1 MSKWVLKKNKLH
13 NQLLIKIDIRRLTK
27 APFFVMTKYFLS
39 LVFFLFTGTFARA
52 NFDVNANCTQAY
64 KNILSFKL
72 KAARELI
79 DREKATHPQNSFTL
93 LLDNYYDYFWMLST
107 ESKVDY
113 DRLKGNKSSRL
124 DKLDDEDE
132 SSPWRNFALAQVQ
145 LQWALLNSRFGD
157 NTTAG
162 FAINKAYR
170 LLNENNK
177 KFPTFLPD
185 DIPLGVV
192 NVALGALPDGAL
204 KSVLN
209 VFGIKGNMTNGINL
223 LQNLTAHL
231 PQSTYAM
238 FYDEAVFYTT
248 YLQTD
253 VINDPQAYTKMLHY
267 TSRIDNASLLKS
279 YIQGYVALRTG
290 HSTEAIKYFTKR
302 PEGSEYQPY
311 PYLDYL
317 TALAKMNIL
326 DETAINYFNKFLQ
339 TNKGVNFIKDSYLH
353 LAWNALLNG
362 NLKRYEAFAQLA
374 KSKGYTYNE
383 KDKRALTE
391 LTDPQYNSNLL
402 RARLWFDG
410 GLYEKALT
418 LLKEKDADSYS
429 TVHDKVE
436 YYYRLGRIY
445 DALQRDS
452 NALNSYQQAINIGK
466 GSSYYFA
473 PMSALKAGNIYEQ
486 RKDAAHATSY
496 YNMAIG
502 FKNHQQESS
511 IEQKAKEGLKRLK
524 Q

>member
-1 MSKWVLKKNKLH
+1 
-13 NQLLIKIDIRRLTK
+13 
-27 APFFVMTKYFLS
+27 MTKYFLFAFI
-39 LVFFLFTGTFARA
+39 FFISSFSAFA
-52 NFDVNANCTQAY
+52 NFDVNANCTHAY
-64 KNILSFKL
+64 KNILSFKF
-72 KAARELI
+72 KAAREEI
-79 DREKATHPQNSFTL
+79 DREKAAHPQNSFAI

-107 ESKVDY
+107 ESKADY
-113 DRLKGNKSSRL
+113 DHLKGNKGTRL
-124 DKLDDEDE
+124 NQLDDEDKT
-132 SSPWRNFALAQVQ
+132 SPWYNFALAQVN

-177 KFPTFLPD
+177 KFPAFLPD

-209 VFGIKGNMTNGINL
+209 IFGIKGSISNGINL
-223 LQNLTAHL
+223 LQNVTAHL
-231 PQSTYAM
+231 PQSNYAM

-253 VINDPQAYTKMLHY
+253 VVNDPQAYTKMLQC
-267 TSRIDNASLLKS
+267 TGRMDNGNLLKS
-279 YIQGYVALRTG
+279 YIQGYIALRTG
-290 HSTEAIKYFTKR
+290 HSTDAIKYFDKR
-302 PEGSEYQPY
+302 PQGAEYQPY

-326 DETAINYFNKFLQ
+326 DNSAIHYFNKFLQ
-339 TNKGVNFIKDSYLH
+339 TNKGINYIKDSYLH
-353 LAWNALLNG
+353 LAWDALLDG
-362 NLKRYEAFAQLA
+362 NIKRYEAFTQLA
-374 KSKGYTYNE
+374 KTKGYTYNE

-391 LTDPQYNSNLL
+391 IADPQYNPNLL

-410 GLYEKALT
+410 GLYEKALV
-418 LLKEKDADSYS
+418 LLKEKDADHYS
-429 TVHDKVE
+429 GVHDKAE
-436 YYYRLGRIY
+436 YYYRLGRVY
-445 DALQRDS
+445 DALQKDS
-452 NALNSYQQAINIGK
+452 NALVSYQQAIIIGK
-466 GSSYYFA
+466 GTSYYFA
-473 PMSALKAGNIYEQ
+473 PMSALKAGNIFEQ
-486 RKDAAHATSY
+486 RKDSSRAISY

-502 FKNHQQESS
+502 FKNHQQENS

>member
-1 MSKWVLKKNKLH
+1 
-13 NQLLIKIDIRRLTK
+13 
-27 APFFVMTKYFLS
+27 MTKYFLF
-39 LVFFLFTGTFARA
+39 LVLLVLSGTTVRA

-79 DREKATHPQNSFTL
+79 DREKAVHPQNSFTI

-107 ESKVDY
+107 ESKADY

-132 SSPWRNFALAQVQ
+132 TSPWRNFALAQVQ

-177 KFPTFLPD
+177 KFPAFLPD

-209 VFGIKGNMTNGINL
+209 IFGIKGNINNGLNQ
-223 LQNLTAHL
+223 LQNVTAHL
-231 PQSTYAM
+231 PQSNYAM

-253 VINDPQAYTKMLHY
+253 VVNDAQAYTKMLQY
-267 TSRIDNASLLKS
+267 TSRMDNGSLLKS
-279 YIQGYVALRTG
+279 YVQGYVALRTG
-290 HSTEAIKYFTKR
+290 HSADAIKYFGKR

-339 TNKGVNFIKDSYLH
+339 NNKGVNFIKDSYLH
-353 LAWNALLNG
+353 LAWDALLDG

-374 KSKGYTYNE
+374 KTKGYTYNE

-391 LTDPQYNSNLL
+391 LTDPQYNPNLL

-418 LLKEKDADSYS
+418 LLKEKDAGNYS
-429 TVHDKVE
+429 TVHDKAE
-436 YYYRLGRIY
+436 YYYRLGRVY

-466 GSSYYFA
+466 GSTYYFA

-486 RKDAAHATSY
+486 RKDATHAVSY

-502 FKNHQQESS
+502 FKNHQQENS

>member
-1 MSKWVLKKNKLH
+1 M
-13 NQLLIKIDIRRLTK
+13 
-27 APFFVMTKYFLS
+27 AKYFS
-39 LVFFLFTGTFARA
+39 FLVLFILTGTVARA
-52 NFDVNANCTQAY
+52 NFDINANCTQAY

-79 DREKATHPQNSFTL
+79 DGEKAAHPQNSFTL

-107 ESKVDY
+107 ESKADY
-113 DRLKGNKSSRL
+113 DRLKGNKSARL

-132 SSPWRNFALAQVQ
+132 ASPWRNFALAQVH
-145 LQWALLNSRFGD
+145 LQWALLNSRFND

-177 KFPTFLPD
+177 KFSTFLPD
-185 DIPLGVV
+185 DIPLGVI
-192 NVALGALPDGAL
+192 NVALGALPDGTL

-209 VFGIKGNMTNGINL
+209 VFGIKGNISNGINL
-223 LQNLTAHL
+223 LQNVTAHL
-231 PQSTYAM
+231 PQSNYAM

-253 VINDPQAYTKMLHY
+253 VVNDVQAYTKMLQY
-267 TSRIDNASLLKS
+267 TSRMDNASLLKS

-290 HSTEAIKYFTKR
+290 HSADAIKYFGKR
-302 PEGSEYQPY
+302 ADGPEYQSY

-326 DETAINYFNKFLQ
+326 DETANNYFNKFLQ
-339 TNKGVNFIKDSYLH
+339 TNKGVNFIKDTYLH
-353 LAWNALLNG
+353 LAWNALLNR

-374 KSKGYTYNE
+374 KTKGYTYNE

-391 LTDPQYNSNLL
+391 LADPPYHPNLL
-402 RARLWFDG
+402 RARLCFDG

-418 LLKEKDADSYS
+418 LLKEKGAENYP
-429 TVHDKVE
+429 TVHDKAE
-436 YYYRLGRIY
+436 YYYRLGRVY

-466 GSSYYFA
+466 GTSFYFA

-486 RKDAAHATSY
+486 RKDVANATNY

-502 FKNHQQESS
+502 FKSHQQENS

-524 Q
+524 

>member
-1 MSKWVLKKNKLH
+1 
-13 NQLLIKIDIRRLTK
+13 
-27 APFFVMTKYFLS
+27 MTKYFLS
-39 LVFFLFTGTFARA
+39 LSVLLLICFKASA

-72 KAARELI
+72 SAARQQI
-79 DREKATHPQNSFTL
+79 DHEKAVHPQNSFAL

-107 ESKVDY
+107 ESKADY

-124 DKLDDEDE
+124 DKLEDEDKK
-132 SSPWRNFALAQVQ
+132 SPYYSFALAQVQ

-170 LLNENNK
+170 LLNDNQK
-177 KFPTFLPD
+177 KFPAFLPD

-192 NVALGALPDGAL
+192 TVALGALPDGAL

-209 VFGIKGNMTNGINL
+209 VFGIKGNINNGINL
-223 LQNLTAHL
+223 LQNVTARL
-231 PQSTYAM
+231 PQSGYAM
-238 FYDEAVFYTT
+238 YYDEAVFYTT
-248 YLQTD
+248 YLQAD
-253 VINDPQAYTKMLHY
+253 VVNDAQAYTKMQQY
-267 TSRIDNASLLKS
+267 TARMENSSLLKS
-279 YIQGYVALRTG
+279 YIQGYIALRTG
-290 HSTEAIKYFTKR
+290 HSTEAIKYFDKR
-302 PEGSEYQPY
+302 PEGNEYQPY

-326 DETAINYFNKFLQ
+326 DNKAINYFNKFLQ
-339 TNKGVNFIKDSYLH
+339 TNKGVNYIKDSYLH
-353 LAWNALLNG
+353 LAWDALLDG
-362 NLKRYEAFAQLA
+362 NTKRYEAFTQLA

-391 LTDPQYNSNLL
+391 IADPQYNPNLL

-410 GLYEKALT
+410 GLYEKALA
-418 LLKEKDADSYS
+418 LLKSKDADNYA
-429 TVHDKVE
+429 TVHDKAE
-436 YYYRLGRIY
+436 YYYRLGRVY

-452 NALNSYQQAINIGK
+452 NALVSYQQAITIGK
-466 GSSYYFA
+466 GTSYYFA
-473 PMSALKAGNIYEQ
+473 PMSALKVGDIYEQ
-486 RKDAAHATSY
+486 HKDSSRAVSY

-502 FKNHQQESS
+502 FKNHQQENS

>member
-1 MSKWVLKKNKLH
+1 MKQYIHLLLVF
-13 NQLLIKIDIRRLTK
+13 LLIQLISVNNT
-27 APFFVMTKYFLS
+27 Y
-39 LVFFLFTGTFARA
+39 A

-72 KAARELI
+72 KAARQQI
-79 DREKATHPQNSFTL
+79 DHEKAVHPQNSFAIM
-93 LLDNYYDYFWMLST
+93 LDNYYDYFWMLST
-107 ESKVDY
+107 ESKAEY
-113 DRLKGNKSSRL
+113 DRLKANKSDRL
-124 DKLDDEDE
+124 DKLDDEDKN
-132 SSPWRNFALAQVQ
+132 SPWRNFALAQVN
-145 LQWALLNSRFGD
+145 LQWALLHSRFGD

-162 FAINKAYR
+162 FAINRAYR
-170 LLNENNK
+170 LLQDNQK
-177 KFPTFLPD
+177 KFPAFLPN

-209 VFGIKGNMTNGINL
+209 VFGIKGSIVGGINM
-223 LQNLTAHL
+223 LQTVTAHL
-231 PQSTYAM
+231 PASKYAM

-253 VINDPQAYTKMLHY
+253 VVDDPQAYPKMLQY
-267 TSRIDNASLLKS
+267 TGRIDSSSLLKY

-290 HSTEAIKYFTKR
+290 HSTEAIRYFDKR
-302 PEGSEYQPY
+302 PEGDEYQPY

-317 TALAKMNIL
+317 TGMARMNVS

-339 TNKGVNFIKDSYLH
+339 TNKGVNFIKDTYLR
-353 LAWNALLNG
+353 LAWDALLDG
-362 NLKRYEAFAQLA
+362 NTKRYTAFTQFV
-374 KSKGYTYNE
+374 KTKGYTYND

-391 LTDPQYNSNLL
+391 IADPQYNPTLL

-410 GLYEKALT
+410 GLYNKALT
-418 LLKEKDADSYS
+418 LLKQKEADSYS
-429 TVHDKVE
+429 SAHDKAE
-436 YYYRLGRIY
+436 YYYRLGRVY
-445 DALQRDS
+445 DALQKDS
-452 NALNSYQQAINIGK
+452 DALSNYQQAITVGK
-466 GSSYYFA
+466 GMAYYFG
-473 PMSALKAGNIYEQ
+473 PMSALKSGNIYEQ
-486 RKDAAHATSY
+486 RQDKSKAINY